1 MIEMYNDIYHDYL
14 LTGFRRWCEDM
25 LIPDESFYSTLLH
38 ITSVKD
44 HGQSKNAK
52 IGHLLDDL
60 EKRYIFLFVVN
71 GKIRRITRPRFAI
84 HQKLAAS
91 EFICV

>member
-1 MIEMYNDIYHDYL
+1 
-14 LTGFRRWCEDM
+14 M

-60 EKRYIFLFVVN
+60 EKRYIFLFVAN
-71 GKIRRITRPRFAI
+71 KIRRITRPRFAI
-84 HQKLAAS
+84 RQKLAALGIIRVRTY
-91 EFICV
+91 EKVG